1 MAKDPYEPSN
11 QQRAEWA
18 RVALEAFRSV
28 THMRDEDLET
38 VLQDLLTDLRHLCD
52 EHEID
57 FADVDRDAEGNYIE
71 EVEEEK
77 QNQNDDE

>member
-11 QQRAEWA
+11 HQRAEWA
-18 RVALEAFRSV
+18 RAALDTFRDA
-28 THMRDEDLET
+28 THMADEAIET

-57 FADVDRDAEGNYIE
+57 FADVDRDAEGNYLE
-71 EVEEEK
+71 ELEEEK